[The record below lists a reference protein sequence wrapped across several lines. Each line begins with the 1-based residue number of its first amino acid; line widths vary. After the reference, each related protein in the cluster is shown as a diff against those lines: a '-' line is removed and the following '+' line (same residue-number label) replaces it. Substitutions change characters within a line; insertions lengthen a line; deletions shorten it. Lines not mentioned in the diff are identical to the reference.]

1 MQPAMSIAFSGARR
15 WPTFRCRR
23 RPNTNW
29 WSISRLRRHLAW
41 KCRLQCLR
49 APTRFAASSSRCSAA
64 RGLGRARQ
72 SPESRHSEA
81 AMTIIRVAAIML
93 SLFGIAT
100 EDRAA
105 VAQAYPSK
113 PVKLVVPYPPG
124 GPNDVIARILAQKL
138 AEGLGGSFFV
148 EDTAG
153 AGGTI
158 GTGQAA
164 NAAADGT
171 AILVANQDLIVQP
184 IIKAKVP
191 YDPFKSFTP
200 VSLVVSAPEMIVVH
214 PSLPVKDLKGLI
226 ALLKAN
232 PGKYSYASPGYG
244 TTPHLAC
251 VWLFNLENGIDITHV
266 PFQGAAPAVQSAL
279 AGQTPVFH
287 SVLPV
292 VAPHIR
298 AGTLHALAVAAR
310 SRTAYFPDVP
320 TIAEAGYPGHEVGF
334 WMGVFVP
341 TGTPK
346 NLVDL
351 LNKQVA
357 RIMALPD
364 VKERMA
370 TIGFDPTLSTSEEL
384 TNHMQA
390 ETNKWLK
397 VVRQANIKID

>member
-1 MQPAMSIAFSGARR
+1 
-15 WPTFRCRR
+15 
-23 RPNTNW
+23 
-29 WSISRLRRHLAW
+29 
-41 KCRLQCLR
+41 
-49 APTRFAASSSRCSAA
+49 
-64 RGLGRARQ
+64 
-72 SPESRHSEA
+72 
-81 AMTIIRVAAIML
+81 MTIIRIAAIML
-93 SLFGIAT
+93 ALFGIAT

-138 AEGLGGSFFV
+138 AEGLGGTFFV
-148 EDTAG
+148 ENTAG

-158 GTGQAA
+158 ATGQVA
-164 NAAADGT
+164 NAATDGT
-171 AILVANQDLIVQP
+171 AVLVANQDLIVQP

-191 YDPFKSFTP
+191 YDPFRSFVP

-214 PSLPVKDLKGLI
+214 PSLPVKDLKELI

-251 VWLFNLENGIDITHV
+251 VWLFNLDNGIEITHV
-266 PFQGAAPAVQSAL
+266 PFQGAAPAVQSVL
-279 AGQTPVFH
+279 TGQTPVFH
-287 SVLPV
+287 NVLPV
-292 VAPHIR
+292 VAPIR
-298 AGTLHALAVAAR
+298 AGALHALAVAAS
-310 SRTAYFPDVP
+310 SRTPYFPDLP
-320 TIAEAGYPGHEVGF
+320 TIAEAGYPGHEVSF

-346 NLVDL
+346 DLVDL
-351 LNKQVA
+351 LNKQTA

-384 TNHMQA
+384 ADHMRA